1 LSPSLPERIHTRF
14 TELMNVRFPIVQ
26 GGLSHLSFAELAA
39 AVSNAGGLGQI
50 GCACFSTPEALQ
62 ADIQKAKRLTKHP
75 FGVNFP
81 IGHIPMEA
89 FLDAALAEEP
99 AVITITGGNPES
111 LIRRIQHSGV
121 AVRTMVLVAG
131 VRTARKAES
140 LGADAVIAVGYEGGG
155 HLGRDD
161 IGSMV
166 LTPRIVESVKIPVLA
181 SGGIADGRG
190 MAAALAL
197 GAEGIELGTRFVA
210 VKESNAHHNYQRAIV
225 EAQETDTVVI
235 ERSIGRPARVLKSR
249 VSEQILEV
257 EEMLD
262 LEHAG
267 ADERLRRLLPFILGK
282 VNTRAALEGVL
293 EEGYVWAGQV
303 VGLINDV
310 PSVQELIER
319 IVRQTWEITRN
330 MQGLFENSE
339 Q

>member
-1 LSPSLPERIHTRF
+1 LSSSLPERMHTRF
-14 TELMNVRFPIVQ
+14 TELVNIRFPIVQ

-62 ADIQKAKRLTKHP
+62 ADIQKAKRLTRNS

-81 IGHIPMEA
+81 IGHIPLEA
-89 FLDAALAEEP
+89 FVDAALAEEP
-99 AVITITGGNPES
+99 AVITITGGNPEA
-111 LIRRIQHSGV
+111 LIRRIQQSKV
-121 AVRTMVLVAG
+121 EVRTMVLVAG
-131 VRTARKAES
+131 VRAARKAEA

-161 IGSMV
+161 IGSVV

-210 VKESNAHHNYQRAIV
+210 VKESNAHPNYQLAIV
-225 EAQETDTVVI
+225 EAQETDTVVV
-235 ERSIGRPARVLKSR
+235 ERSIGRPARVLKGR
-249 VSEQILEV
+249 VPEQILEL
-257 EEMLD
+257 EETLKK
-262 LEHAG
+262 EHAS
-267 ADERLRRLLPFILGK
+267 AEERLQRLLPLIMGK
-282 VNTRAALEGVL
+282 VNTKAALEGVL

-319 IVRQTWEITRN
+319 LVRETWEITRN
-330 MQGLFENSE
+330 MQRLFEKSE
-339 Q
+339 

>member
-1 LSPSLPERIHTRF
+1 MSSSLPERMHTRF
-14 TELMNVRFPIVQ
+14 TELVNVRYPIVQ

-50 GCACFSTPEALQ
+50 GCACFTTPEELQ
-62 ADIQKAKRLTKHP
+62 ADIQKAKRLTKNP

-81 IGHIPMEA
+81 IGHIPLEA
-89 FLDAALAEEP
+89 FVDAALAEEP

-111 LIRRIQHSGV
+111 LLRRIQQSGV
-121 AVRTMVLVAG
+121 ALRTMVLVAG
-131 VRTARKAES
+131 VRAARKAEA

-190 MAAALAL
+190 LAAALAL

-210 VKESNAHHNYQRAIV
+210 VKESNAHHNYQQAIV

-235 ERSIGRPARVLKSR
+235 ERSIGRPARVLKGR
-249 VSEQILEV
+249 MSERILEV
-257 EEMLD
+257 EGTLD
-262 LEHAG
+262 MEHAS
-267 ADERLRRLLPFILGK
+267 ADERLQRLLPFILGK

-293 EEGYVWAGQV
+293 DEGYVWAGQV
-303 VGLINDV
+303 IGLINDV

-319 IVRQTWEITRN
+319 LVRGALEITRN
-330 MQGLFENSE
+330 MQRVFEKSE
-339 Q
+339 

>member
-1 LSPSLPERIHTRF
+1 LSSSLPERMHTRF
-14 TELMNVRFPIVQ
+14 TELVNVRYPIVQ

-50 GCACFSTPEALQ
+50 GCACFTTPEELQ
-62 ADIQKAKRLTKHP
+62 ADIQKAKRLTKNP

-81 IGHIPMEA
+81 IGHIPLEA
-89 FLDAALAEEP
+89 FVDAALAEEP

-111 LIRRIQHSGV
+111 LLRRIQQSGV
-121 AVRTMVLVAG
+121 ALRTMVLVAG
-131 VRTARKAES
+131 VRAARKAEA

-190 MAAALAL
+190 LAAALAL

-210 VKESNAHHNYQRAIV
+210 VKESNAHHNYQQAIV

-235 ERSIGRPARVLKSR
+235 ERSIGRPARVLKGR
-249 VSEQILEV
+249 MSERILEV
-257 EEMLD
+257 EGTLD
-262 LEHAG
+262 MEHAS
-267 ADERLRRLLPFILGK
+267 ADERLQRLLPFILGK

-293 EEGYVWAGQV
+293 DEGYVWAGQV
-303 VGLINDV
+303 IGLINDV

-319 IVRQTWEITRN
+319 LVRGALEITRN
-330 MQGLFENSE
+330 MQRVFEKSE
-339 Q
+339 